1 MGDWRTVANNEAP
14 TYSDAKWAVDNN
26 VFYLNSGQSN
36 TDSLQL
42 ITKSQALAKYT
53 ISSENSFIKP
63 KANNQIVARRDFTPT
78 VSTKFD
84 KTITKILPYNPSS
97 SLLGNVL
104 FSSGRIG
111 AIGTFDGGFD
121 SYGTKSYKALVML
134 GSDNLPNR
142 VYQNEGDGFYTGSSA
157 GQVFAITQL
166 PDGGF
171 AIGGIFN
178 SYRIKGVS
186 IAANNYIRLNEDL
199 SVHSSFTSGDGTNG
213 AVASIVVTDVFSL
226 SLFNIGLAGQFGN
239 YTKSGTTT
247 TSSYAIEIGSNG
259 SVVNSSTAIFASDGL
274 FSRCSVKLDN
284 GVVVIGGN
292 SLRIQIVGG
301 FTFTFGVVPLN
312 SNMAY
317 FSYSLP
323 TFFNPNDSRN
333 VGTVN
338 VMKRLSSGNIAVGGE
353 FYSIGTPSSG
363 TVTRN
368 CFAVF
373 SSDMQSIVSSNVL
386 FAGSVYDIEQQNN
399 GQILVSGEFDTVTYN
414 GTTYSCFN
422 VARLNS
428 DLSLDTSLLLANN
441 FFTTNTGGNTK
452 VYAISTRRELFSDN
466 QIIVGGYFNGVK
478 RTDGTTAPSRYAAK
492 LSNNGVYDVTW

>member
-36 TDSLQL
+36 TDTLQT
-42 ITKSQALAKYT
+42 ITKAQALAKYT
-53 ISSENSFIKP
+53 ISSYNPFIINKP
-63 KANNQIVARRDFTPT
+63 NNQIVVRRDFTPT
-78 VSTKFD
+78 VSTKFNAP
-84 KTITKILPYNPSS
+84 ITKILPYSPSS
-97 SLLGNVL
+97 PLLGNVL
-104 FSSGRIG
+104 FSAGRIG
-111 AIGTFDGGFD
+111 GGFGGFS
-121 SYGTKSYKALVML
+121 SYGTKNYRSLVML

-142 VYQNEGDGFYTGSSA
+142 TYQNEGDGFYSGSSA
-157 GQVFAITQL
+157 GQVFCITPL

-171 AIGGIFN
+171 AIGGSFD

-186 IAANNYIRLNEDL
+186 ISANNYIRLNEDL

-213 AVASIVVTDVFSL
+213 AVASIVLTDVFSL
-226 SLFNIGLAGQFGN
+226 SLYNIGLAGEFGT

-259 SVVNSSTAIFASDGL
+259 SVVNSSTSIGASDGL
-274 FSRCSVKLDN
+274 FSRCSIRLDN

-292 SLRIQIVGG
+292 TYRIFVGG
-301 FTFTFGVVPLN
+301 SFTFTYGVVPLN
-312 SNMAY
+312 GNMAY
-317 FSYSLP
+317 FAYSLP
-323 TFFNPNDSRN
+323 TFFNSNDSRN

-338 VMKRLSSGNIAVGGE
+338 VMKRLSSGNIAVGGD

-363 TVTRN
+363 TVTRY

-373 SSDMQSIVSSNVL
+373 SGDMQSIVSSNVL
-386 FAGSVYDIEQQNN
+386 FSGSVYDIEQQNN

-414 GTTYSCFN
+414 GTVYTCKN

-428 DLSLDTSLLLANN
+428 DLSLDTSLLLPSN
-441 FFTTNTGGNTK
+441 FFTTGGDYTRM
-452 VYAISTRRELFSDN
+452 YAISTRKELFSGN
-466 QIIVGGYFNGVK
+466 QIIVGGYFSGV
-478 RTDGTTAPSRYAAK
+478 RRPDGTTAPSLYAAK
-492 LSNNGVYDVTW
+492 LSDTGVYDVTW